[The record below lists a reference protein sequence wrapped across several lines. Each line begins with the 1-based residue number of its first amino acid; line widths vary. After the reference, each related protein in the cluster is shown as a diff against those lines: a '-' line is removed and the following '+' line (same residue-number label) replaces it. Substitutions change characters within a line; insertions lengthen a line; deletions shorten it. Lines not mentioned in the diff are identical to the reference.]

1 MLSGTECASL
11 AGAIRKKLFGMT
23 PEFDVIV
30 TTNTVHVG
38 YLCGY
43 RSILM
48 DADRYYRSAVV
59 ATRDGVLLVTGGSDA
74 AAALEVTGD
83 PARIF
88 RYGEFFVSS
97 HEPGTYYE
105 AMPPA
110 AATFE
115 AAVGAALKAV
125 LKPSHR
131 IGIDAPDR
139 TGFAAIEAHLAG
151 HIAENATSAIVK
163 ARAVKLPGEVEVLR
177 LAARVSEAGTQKA
190 IAAARPGMSEL
201 ELATIISAEI
211 IANGGIPRFIVVTA
225 GLRSA
230 LVDAYASPHRL
241 EAGALLRIDIG
252 CTFNGYWADNART
265 VVMGE
270 PSALQRSR
278 YDAILAGEL
287 AQLAALRPGTTA
299 GELFR
304 IGVEATREAGFPTFN
319 RNHCGHGIGVVAH
332 EYPSLNAAHEHVAI
346 EAGMVLCVE
355 TPYYE
360 MGWGGMMVED
370 TVLVT
375 ASGYEPLTVADRSLR
390 VI

>member
-1 MLSGTECASL
+1 MQNLPSSADL
-11 AGAIRKKLFGMT
+11 AGAIRQKLFAMA
-23 PEFDVIV
+23 PDVDVIV

-38 YLCGY
+38 YLTGY

-48 DADRYYRSAVV
+48 DADRYYRSAAVL
-59 ATRDGVLLVTGGSDA
+59 TRDKTLLVTGASDA
-74 AAALEVTGD
+74 AAACEVVRD
-83 PARIF
+83 PSSIF
-88 RYGEFFVSS
+88 RYGEFFVFA

-115 AAVGAALKAV
+115 AALAAALSSV
-125 LKPSHR
+125 LKPACR
-131 IGIDAPDR
+131 VGVDTPDR
-139 TGFAAIEAHLAG
+139 GSLAVLEAHATVDIKAAIM
-151 HIAENATSAIVK
+151 K
-163 ARAVKLPGEVEVLR
+163 ARAVKLPGEIEMLR
-177 LAARVSEAGTQKA
+177 FAARVSEAGTQKA

-201 ELATIISAEI
+201 ELSTIISSEI
-211 IANGGIPRFIVVTA
+211 IAHGGIPRFIVVTS

-230 LVDAYASPHRL
+230 LVDAYATPHRL
-241 EAGALLRIDIG
+241 EAGALLRIDVG

-265 VVMGE
+265 AVLGE
-270 PSALQRSR
+270 PTALQRSR

-287 AQLAALRPGTTA
+287 AQLDAIRPGVTA
-299 GELFR
+299 GELYR
-304 IGVEATREAGFPTFN
+304 LGVEGTRAAGFSAFN

-332 EYPSLNAAHEHVAI
+332 EYPSLNAAHDGVLI
-346 EAGMVLCVE
+346 EPDMVLCIE

-375 ASGYEPLTVADRSLR
+375 ASGHETLTVADRALR